1 MSFEEIDIPER
12 LYDELH
18 ALFLRVVR
26 TERERN
32 RGFDIWLD
40 CEMAALLSEWD
51 ESWSYDWCPDQR
63 TRTVLVTAEVA
74 FILIGISIATG
85 CSPPE
90 LQATVASRVLPV
102 PHEREAH
109 Q

>member
-1 MSFEEIDIPER
+1 MSFEEIEIPER

-18 ALFLRVVR
+18 ALFLSVVR
-26 TERERN
+26 TEKERN
-32 RGFDIWLD
+32 RGFDMWLD
-40 CEMAALLSEWD
+40 CEMSGLVSEWD
-51 ESWSYDWCPDQR
+51 PSWSCDWCPDHP

-90 LQATVASRVLPV
+90 LHATVASRVLPV

-109 Q
+109 

>member
-1 MSFEEIDIPER
+1 MRLEYIDIPER

-32 RGFDIWLD
+32 RGFDMWLD
-40 CEMAALLSEWD
+40 REMNGLVTVWD
-51 ESWSYDWCPDQR
+51 ESWSYDWCPDQP

-102 PHEREAH
+102 PHEWEAH
-109 Q
+109 P

>member
-1 MSFEEIDIPER
+1 MSFEDIEIPED

-18 ALFLRVVR
+18 GIFLRAVR
-26 TERERN
+26 TEEERN

-40 CEMAALLSEWD
+40 REMNGLVSEWD
-51 ESWSYDWCPDQR
+51 VSWSSDWCPDQP